1 MKASTEKG
9 YAQKI
14 RARMKQVGTYR
25 REFELTIERLAKV
38 YMRIDRTEEE
48 FTKSG
53 GSTIVEKVTKAGTNW
68 EKNPLLQ
75 EIDNLGK
82 LALEME
88 KELGLTP
95 SSLRKVNEAAMPG
108 NSKTENDDPLALALG
123 ELKLLKNTGS

>member
-14 RARMKQVGTYR
+14 RARMKQVNTYR

-38 YMRIDRTEEE
+38 YMRIQKTEEE
-48 FTKSG
+48 FEKSG
-53 GSTIVEKVTKAGTNW
+53 GATIVKKVTKAGTNW

-95 SSLRKVNEAAMPG
+95 QSLRKVNEVAMPSG
-108 NSKTENDDPLALALG
+108 RGAEESDPLAAALG